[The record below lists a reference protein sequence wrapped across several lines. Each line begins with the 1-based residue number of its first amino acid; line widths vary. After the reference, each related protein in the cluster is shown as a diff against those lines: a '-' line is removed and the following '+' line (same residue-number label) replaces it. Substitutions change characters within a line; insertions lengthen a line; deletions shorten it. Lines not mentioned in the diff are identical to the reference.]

1 MSTCP
6 VCDVITQKKNLVY
19 EDEKVCAFLPNNPV
33 VPGHLLVTSKQ
44 HTPILEQVPDF
55 VIDQLFIKA
64 NKLSIALFESFGAE
78 GTNMII
84 PNGPAAGQVFP
95 HVLLHVIP
103 RKINDNLP
111 FLWQP
116 KKASEE
122 ELTAIEEKLKEQTG
136 SVGQFEREP
145 KKPVEIAPPT
155 ELPKETETG
164 ESYLIKQLRRIP

>member
-6 VCDVITQKKNLVY
+6 ICDVIARKHCLIY
-19 EDEKVCAFLPNNPV
+19 EDEKICAFLPDAPL
-33 VPGHLLVTSKQ
+33 VPGHMLVTPKQ
-44 HTPILEQVPDF
+44 HIPILEQVPDF

-64 NKLSIALFESFGAE
+64 NKLSIALFESLGAE

-84 PNGPAAGQVFP
+84 TNGPAAGQVYP

-103 RKINDNLP
+103 RKTNDNLP
-111 FLWQP
+111 LLWQP

-122 ELTAIEEKLKEQTG
+122 ELTVVEEKLKENAG

-145 KKPVEIAPPT
+145 KKPIEITPPK
-155 ELPKETETG
+155 ELPKETEKG
-164 ESYLIKQLRRIP
+164 ESYLIKQLRRLP